1 MMAEHLKVKDTIMLK
16 WSLNQ
21 ANLNNLVEKL
31 KNLDWTKSWRVTVVE
46 AKASR
51 SNEQNLRL
59 WELYTSIGNHL
70 GIEKDKIHELMGYK
84 FLRYQT
90 EIAGTPVELIKST
103 TKLTTSEMAD
113 YQLNI
118 EVFGQTV
125 GWGWDE

>member
-1 MMAEHLKVKDTIMLK
+1 MLK
-16 WSLNQ
+16 WSLTK
-21 ANLNNLVEKL
+21 NNLENLITKL
-31 KNLDWTKSWRVTVVE
+31 RLLDWTKSWRVTVVE
-46 AKASR
+46 AKANR

-90 EIAGTPVELIKST
+90 EIAGTPIELIKST